1 MLELTNRQREYL
13 GLDLIESDWERFEL
27 KAGPYQPESTLYFE
41 GDFLK
46 KQIVSNENQY
56 YEWPV
61 NIQTRSKSIILPK
74 TSKGKEKKLTAA
86 TLEKYKPD
94 GVAFEWTVNGTVF
107 ITNHN
112 TQINYYSNFL
122 EGFKINNPDELANWI
137 ENYISSSPDH
147 YLDELR
153 AFKDANRKNIKYK
166 PGDFFAFKVSRTE
179 FGFGRI
185 LLDVNKLRKK
195 KLIPKHHG
203 LQLIMGP
210 PLLVKIYG
218 FMTDTLEVDL
228 EELAKQKSLP
238 SDYIMDNHIFYGEN
252 PIIGN
257 LPLEPEEYEFPIS
270 FGRSISALRPGITFL
285 QWGFI
290 HLEKPIAEFNKYLS
304 KDDGGLGEHNP
315 YGYYSNG
322 FYPRYMT
329 KDIKKTI
336 EEGNYL
342 FDSEH
347 YKDQW
352 DLRNPLNKEIKI
364 EILENFGLDPNKSYL
379 ENCQK
384 IGIDPIAELK

>member
-1 MLELTNRQREYL
+1 MFELTNRQREYL
-13 GLDLIESDWERFEL
+13 GLDLIDSGWERSKL
-27 KAGPYQPESTLYFE
+27 KAGPYQPESILYFE
-41 GDFLK
+41 GDILK
-46 KQIVSNENQY
+46 KQIVSNENRY

-61 NIQTRSKSIILPK
+61 NIQTKDKSLILPK

-94 GVAFEWTVNGTVF
+94 GVAFEWTINGNVF

-122 EGFKINNPDELANWI
+122 EDFKINALDELANWI
-137 ENYISSSPDH
+137 ENYISSSPAN

-153 AFKDANRKNIKYK
+153 EFKNAKRENIKYK

-179 FGFGRI
+179 YGFGRI

-195 KLIPKHHG
+195 KLIPEQHG

-210 PLLVKIYG
+210 PLLVKIYA
-218 FMTDTLEVDL
+218 FVSNTLEVDL
-228 EELAKQKSLP
+228 DELANQECLP

-257 LPLEPEEYEFPIS
+257 RPLKAEEYEFPIS
-270 FGRSISALRPGITFL
+270 FGRSIDFSRKVIFL

-290 HLEKPIAEFNKYLS
+290 HLEQPLGTFEKYLHKEEGS
-304 KDDGGLGEHNP
+304 LGDHNP

-322 FYPRYMT
+322 FYHRYMS
-329 KDIKKTI
+329 KDIRKTN
-336 EEGNYL
+336 EKGNYQ

-352 DLRNPLNKEIKI
+352 DLRNPMNKEIKR
-364 EILENFGLDPNKSYL
+364 EIFENFGLDPNKTYL

-384 IGIDPIAELK
+384 IGMEPIIELK

>member
-1 MLELTNRQREYL
+1 MFELTNRQREYL

-27 KAGPYQPESTLYFE
+27 KAGPYQPESILYFDGE
-41 GDFLK
+41 LLK
-46 KQIVSNENQY
+46 KQIVSNDNRY

-61 NIQTRSKSIILPK
+61 NIQTRSKSVILPK

-94 GVAFEWTVNGTVF
+94 GVSFEWTINGKVF

-122 EGFKINNPDELANWI
+122 EDFKINN
-137 ENYISSSPDH
+137 
-147 YLDELR
+147 LDELSSWIESYISDSPSNYFDELKE
-153 AFKDANRKNIKYK
+153 FKIAQRKNVKYR

-179 FGFGRI
+179 YGFGRI

-195 KLIPKHHG
+195 KLVSEHHG

-210 PLLVKIYG
+210 PLLVKIYA
-218 FMTDTLEVDL
+218 FTSSKLKVDL
-228 EELAKQKSLP
+228 KELATKPSLP
-238 SDYIMDNHIFYGEN
+238 SDYIMDNLIFYGEY
-252 PIIGN
+252 PILGN
-257 LPLEPEEYEFPIS
+257 LKLQPEEYEFPIS

-290 HLEKPIAEFNKYLS
+290 HLEKPIQEFNKYLS
-304 KDDGGLGEHNP
+304 KNDGTLGNHNP

-322 FYPRYMT
+322 FYHRYMI
-329 KDIKKTI
+329 KDINSTI
-336 EEGNYL
+336 EKGIYK

-347 YKDQW
+347 YKDQC
-352 DLRNPLNKEIKI
+352 DLRNPKNEEIKR
-364 EILENFGLDPNKSYL
+364 EIFRNYGLDPEKPYI

-384 IGIDPIAELK
+384 IGIEPIVELK